1 MKKGDPALANYLA
14 RNSRWLRPIV
24 AGLIFIM
31 APALAASFL
40 EGVIPTVVPSLLA
53 AFAFLVAGVFAV
65 LTETLSAR
73 LVRVIA
79 PLVATGLIL
88 YAILN

>member
-1 MKKGDPALANYLA
+1 MKERVAVSDNYFE
-14 RNSRWLRPIV
+14 RNSRWLRPII
-24 AGLIFIM
+24 AGLIFLIVPAIA
-31 APALAASFL
+31 APFL
-40 EGVIPTVVPSLLA
+40 EGVIPQVVPSLLA

-73 LVRVIA
+73 LLRVIA
-79 PLVATGLIL
+79 PLVAAGLIL